1 MGEEG
6 AITLYNNEEIK
17 TGIFLLKPLNRLEL
31 VIALWP
37 VYYLLWRRDM
47 TLKIL

>member
-17 TGIFLLKPLNRLEL
+17 TGVFPTDAIKP
-31 VIALWP
+31 VGAGDSFMAG
-37 VYYLLWRRDM
+37 YYLSLASGM
-47 TLKIL
+47 